1 MVIDGI
7 TIVLALTFPLS
18 FMNLLKLPSLVIF
31 SIIEIDSGKD
41 RRELFT
47 NLDLEVETSQ
57 LKWPANDLAIRL
69 LLHG

>member
-1 MVIDGI
+1 
-7 TIVLALTFPLS
+7 
-18 FMNLLKLPSLVIF
+18 MNLLKLPSLVIS

-47 NLDLEVETSQ
+47 NLDFEVETSQ

-69 LLHG
+69 